1 MSAPKLSFIVLS
13 YNYQDY
19 IRTTLRSILDQTVQD
34 FEVVVVDDCS
44 TDASREVIR
53 SFGDPRIRLIE
64 NERNLGGA
72 GSYNVA
78 VQAARGEWLVNLD
91 ADDWIAPGKCER
103 QLAVIAR
110 DPSIDIIGGW
120 VSVVDETGGRHARAE
135 EVEALINQDWQLNR
149 VETWIGRNPL
159 CRSSSM
165 VRRAAHLRIGLDDA
179 AMVRAP
185 DYELWTRALALGCR
199 FALLHEPDT
208 FYRLQA
214 RGVTHADPVG
224 TLFEMCFATI
234 RNLAPLAERRC
245 LFEAQSDMLVWL
257 AKNPNII
264 SVTPR
269 EASRLAAC
277 LLTLPA
283 QTTYTAFRESLA
295 ADEPMAMP
303 AGALDRLGR
312 FGLLHGKANV
322 PVGLLEKL
330 YSDLDAFTQA
340 RDYWRGQSELWERE
354 AKILA
359 GLDEVADGQGGGSSL
374 ARMGVLEAELAH
386 ARSERD
392 AYLADRDRWKV
403 RAEGWEASYRAGL
416 RHRLKASLRA
426 RLDVLR
432 GRRNSS

>member
-1 MSAPKLSFIVLS
+1 MNAPKLSFIVLS

-103 QLAVIAR
+103 QLAALAR
-110 DPSIDIIGGW
+110 DPSIDILGGW
-120 VSVVDETGGRHARAE
+120 VSVVDETGGRHARAD
-135 EVEALINQDWQLNR
+135 EVEALINRDYQLNR
-149 VETWIGRNPL
+149 VETWIGQNPL
-159 CRSSSM
+159 CRSSTM

-185 DYELWTRALALGCR
+185 DYELWTRALAQGCR
-199 FALLHEPDT
+199 FGLLHEPDT

-224 TLFEMCFATI
+224 TLLEMSFAKI

-245 LFEAQSDMLVWL
+245 LFDALAEMLGWL
-257 AKNPNII
+257 AKNAHII

-269 EASRLAAC
+269 EASRLAGYM
-277 LLTLPA
+277 LTLPA
-283 QTTYTAFRESLA
+283 QTDFPAFRESLKA
-295 ADEPMAMP
+295 EDPT
-303 AGALDRLGR
+303 GVLDRLGR
-312 FGLLHGKANV
+312 FGLLHGKSHLPA
-322 PVGLLEKL
+322 GLLEKL
-330 YSDLDAFTQA
+330 YADMGAYIEA
-340 RDYWRGQSELWERE
+340 RDYWRGQAALWERE
-354 AKILA
+354 ARIMA
-359 GLDEVADGQGGGSSL
+359 GLDEAGDVPTGQATGSVL
-374 ARMGVLEAELAH
+374 ARLGVLEAELAH
-386 ARSERD
+386 MRAQRD
-392 AYLADRDRWKV
+392 AYLADRDQWKV
-403 RAEGWEASYRAGL
+403 RAEGCEASYCAGL
-416 RHRLKASLRA
+416 RHRLKAALKPLVNA
-426 RLDVLR
+426 LR
-432 GRRNSS
+432 GPRGTL